1 MAVLALGPRAAQAIR
16 ALHTEM
22 RQRMGNAMLKPPTFW
37 RELESEYDR
46 RLKAIVREG
55 MNDADNSQM
64 VRVKCPT
71 CDATGSVPRNQARWR
86 CCCEDHHTF
95 ATMVV

>member
-1 MAVLALGPRAAQAIR
+1 MAVLALGPRAAEAMR
-16 ALHTEM
+16 ALHAEM

-37 RELESEYDR
+37 RELEAEYDR

-55 MNDADNSQM
+55 MGDASNNEM

-71 CDATGSVPRNQARWR
+71 CDRTGSVPRDQPRWR

-95 ATMVV
+95 ATMIT